1 MIQLTTPYMSY
12 FQNVFQGTLEEEGMT
27 EALKCVSP
35 LATHISTYLLFIERS
50 FTQKS
55 DFKTKDETISF

>member
-1 MIQLTTPYMSY
+1 MIQLTTLYMNY
-12 FQNVFQGTLEEEGMT
+12 FQNVFQGTLEEGMT

-35 LATHISTYLLFIERS
+35 LVPHISTQLLFIERS

-55 DFKTKDETISF
+55 DFKTKDDTISS